1 MDSYTFYKIVMKLVG
16 DVEPTGSHSLDEERL
31 DNLCTL
37 IDLIDF
43 LLMKVDEISVY
54 RNRNEVSIN
63 AIGDKAYRYT
73 KDLYDGYKECFEDE
87 EDGN

>member
-16 DVEPTGSHSLDEERL
+16 DVEPTGSHSLDKERL

-43 LLMKVDEISVY
+43 LLMKLDEISVY

-73 KDLYDGYKECFEDE
+73 KDLYEGYKEYFEDE
-87 EDGN
+87 EDEN

>member
-54 RNRNEVSIN
+54 RNRNEISIRN
-63 AIGDKAYRYT
+63 IGDKAYRYT
-73 KDLYDGYKECFEDE
+73 KDLYECYKECFEV
-87 EDGN
+87 ED